1 MDKYLKFVLTLSIT
15 VAVLLLILVVAMAVH
30 YFTTRAKAKK
40 LLQRGKRGGNFI
52 YELLKT
58 SFPKGRIFKQV
69 MLPIFSSDGK
79 ARRYPADI
87 VLVDHGGVYVI
98 RVCNFSGAIDNT
110 DTENWTVKNSNGIT
124 EIPNPF
130 NQNRGG
136 VKAIES
142 ILRRENIYNIPIY
155 NIVVFSGKKVNF
167 RIRNEKLLTSARL
180 IDTLKDMNRSKFLN
194 QMDITETIYAIKKYL
209 PRKRVQSDAS
219 KQSVTA
225 QKR

>member
-40 LLQRGKRGGNFI
+40 LLQQGKRGDNFI
-52 YELLKT
+52 YELLRT
-58 SFPKGRIFKQV
+58 SFSKGRIFKQV
-69 MLPIFSSDGK
+69 MLPFLSPEGK
-79 ARRYPADI
+79 AHRYPADI
-87 VLVDHGGVYVI
+87 VLVDHGGIYVI
-98 RVCNFSGAIDNT
+98 RVCKFSGSIDNT
-110 DTENWTVKNSNGIT
+110 GTENWTVKNPNGIT

-142 ILRRENIYNIPIY
+142 ILRREKMYNIPIY

-167 RIRNEKLLTSARL
+167 RIRNEKLLNSSRL

-209 PRKRVQSDAS
+209 PRKRVQTKTSR
-219 KQSVTA
+219 QGV
-225 QKR
+225 